1 MQKIRYPLIV
11 SDFDGTLVG
20 SDGNVSKENRE
31 AIARYVAAGG
41 TFVVST
47 GRLPSGILPRVR
59 ELGLE
64 GFVCCCQG
72 AIIMD
77 IQSGDLVL
85 DGKLSQSATL
95 AACKEMEGLGLH
107 IHAYDL
113 WEYYANMDDEA
124 LKIYEKAVGRKAKLV
139 TDKPLSSFIEE
150 TGLRAYKLLAMVEE
164 AQSDEILQKLA
175 ATKSE
180 EYALT
185 KSASFLVEVIS
196 PNYTKG
202 TAITFLAERLGI
214 EAEQCVAVGD
224 QRNDLEMIEA
234 AGVGIAVKNA
244 DDKLKERANCV
255 LEYTNDENAIAKII
269 EIYGFYEEK

>member
-124 LKIYEKAVGRKAKLV
+124 LKIYEKAVGSKAKLV

-175 ATKSE
+175 ASKSE

-202 TAITFLAERLGI
+202 TAITFLAERLRI

-244 DDKLKERANCV
+244 DDKLKERANYV

-269 EIYGFYEEK
+269 EKYGFYEEK